1 MVQQPC
7 GPTIQV
13 TLHVTQDIRNGPEVP
28 RVNLGCKCDMSGQ
41 THSWARHVVIL
52 PMQWRMWGHGL
63 LVGQWSLGGTKDG
76 AIKVGPDSRMT
87 VLLHTDRT
95 HPIPCSSDHI
105 LQHIFLF
112 KTFKLSDG
120 SDFFLKGVYSAL
132 KNKKNIIITQKMRI
146 QQLRCLCPEINL
158 LKIP

>member
-1 MVQQPC
+1 MVQRPY
-7 GPTIQV
+7 GPAIQV
-13 TLHVTQDIRNGPEVP
+13 ALHVTQDIRNGPGVP

-41 THSWARHVVIL
+41 THSWTRHAVIP

-63 LVGQWSLGGTKDG
+63 LVGQWSLGATRDG

-105 LQHIFLF
+105 QQHIYLLT
-112 KTFKLSDG
+112 TFKPSDR
-120 SDFFLKGVYSAL
+120 SDFQKEEGGKFYGAV
-132 KNKKNIIITQKMRI
+132 KKKKLTQKMRI
-146 QQLRCLCPEINL
+146 HRI
-158 LKIP
+158 